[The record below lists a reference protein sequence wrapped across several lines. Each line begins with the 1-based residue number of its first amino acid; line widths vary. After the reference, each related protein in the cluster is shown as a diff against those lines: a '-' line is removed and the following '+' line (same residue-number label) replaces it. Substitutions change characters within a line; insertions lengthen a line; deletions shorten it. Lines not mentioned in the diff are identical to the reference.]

1 MKKNILILLSVLL
14 ILVVSA
20 LKFGV
25 PYAANKIL
33 LEKAA
38 SHTGYNYS
46 WGKITF
52 SLLRF
57 DLIVNDVKV
66 AKVVRKKSEEVFV
79 AERIVLKRIDLF
91 NGATP
96 EYLESELKGVF
107 IGGGDDLLVD
117 LEPLMNDDGQSS
129 KMDLML
135 KIEKKEQGLYVL
147 GCKVHS
153 SNLDSVSIEAEASQF
168 SYGNWQQAAVDKL
181 TLSFIDEKQVASIVA
196 DEMKRQNVS
205 SREALIEKL
214 QKSVGFALTV
224 DNLGRNYLDLSLLEK
239 DEAKRLDLKKEI
251 LTLLKD
257 GRGVTIEYNKRHNGM
272 LRLGELS
279 SLSIR
284 DLARNMEYELSVVK

>member
-79 AERIVLKRIDLF
+79 AERIVLKRVDLF

-96 EYLESELKGVF
+96 EYLESEFKGVF